1 MDDGS
6 PSIDHVWDVLRLPQT
21 TDFTTLTDVRGLS
34 PNEILGHAKAREYTI
49 LGITPSQF
57 MQEHGGDLFDYEQLK
72 KGFKQICTDFGNDL
86 SMDEK
91 SRSVQFCSKMIY
103 TVGP

>member
-6 PSIDHVWDVLRLPQT
+6 PSIDHVRDVLRLPQT

-72 KGFKQICTDFGNDL
+72 KGFKQICTISAMTYQWMKRADL
-86 SMDEK
+86 YS
-91 SRSVQFCSKMIY
+91 SALR
-103 TVGP
+103 